1 MAKPKI
7 KPGTPHPNRGGL
19 VMGKNGRY
27 VAKST
32 YNRQVKA
39 SKPKPVKT
47 NPTGAPRGA
56 QGPANPPV
64 QGPSRPTPS
73 TIGGDTG
80 RRGGPNQP
88 ARSAPPGIGKPPRFN
103 PSIRTPGRTPG
114 GAAGLAISAGAALG
128 EAYRRTDRAKAE
140 SARGEGRRT
149 FSSQKTPP
157 TPYSK
162 PPQSKSKPGVQ
173 GRNTKGG
180 QGGSRAAVTRKPKQ
194 ETKPKREVTSRNRR
208 GRPTSYAQPVPPAR
222 RGMSN
227 IPPQEGTGR
236 GSPNDK
242 KPVTRQNVT
251 PKTQPKTQP
260 KPKVKKGS
268 GVSGVGPVASGR
280 SYSTKVSGKS
290 VTQQHADNLKKMGT
304 KSERF
309 KKIAAEEKRKSLER
323 GKKNRERNNRVRR
336 GGRR

>member
-1 MAKPKI
+1 MAKPKV
-7 KPGTPHPNRGGL
+7 KPGTPHPTKRGM

-32 YNRQVKA
+32 YNKQVKT
-39 SKPKPVKT
+39 SQPKPVKT

-56 QGPANPPV
+56 QGPATPPQ
-64 QGPSRPTPS
+64 QGPSRPTPR
-73 TIGGDTG
+73 TMGGDTG
-80 RRGGPNQP
+80 RRGGVNKYGTAGTPK
-88 ARSAPPGIGKPPRFN
+88 SGPPGVGKPPRFN
-103 PSIRTPGRTPG
+103 PSVRRPGASP
-114 GAAGLAISAGAALG
+114 AALAQMTG
-128 EAYRRTDRAKAE
+128 LTIAGKMAE
-140 SARGEGRRT
+140 TIG
-149 FSSQKTPP
+149 
-157 TPYSK
+157 K
-162 PPQSKSKPGVQ
+162 PGQSKMSGLGVDPSRLPKKDKKVEKGAQ

-194 ETKPKREVTSRNRR
+194 ETKPV
-208 GRPTSYAQPVPPAR
+208 QPAR

-251 PKTQPKTQP
+251 PKTQPKIQP
-260 KPKVKKGS
+260 KSTPKVKKGS
-268 GVSGVGPVASGR
+268 GVSGVGPITDGR
-280 SYSTKVSGKS
+280 KYSVGASGKS
-290 VTQQHADNLKKMGT
+290 VTQQNVDSLKKMGT

-309 KKIAAEEKRKSLER
+309 KKLAAEEKRKSLER
-323 GKKNRERNNRVRR
+323 GKKNRERNKVRR

>member
-1 MAKPKI
+1 MARI
-7 KPGTPHPNRGGL
+7 KPGTPHPNRKGL

-39 SKPKPVKT
+39 SKTKPVKT
-47 NPTGAPRGA
+47 NPTSAPRGA
-56 QGPANPPV
+56 QGPRTAPV
-64 QGPSRPTPS
+64 QGPSRRTPS
-73 TIGGDTG
+73 TMGGDTG
-80 RRGGPNQP
+80 RRGGVNRYGTKGTP
-88 ARSAPPGIGKPPRFN
+88 RSGPPGLGKPPRFN

-114 GAAGLAISAGAALG
+114 GAAGLAIATGAALG

-149 FSSQKTPP
+149 FSSQKPP
-157 TPYSK
+157 QKPFSK
-162 PPQSKSKPGVQ
+162 PSKTESKPGVQ

-180 QGGSRAAVTRKPKQ
+180 QGGSRASATRKPKQ

-208 GRPTSYAQPVPPAR
+208 GRPTSYAKPVKPAK

-242 KPVTRQNVT
+242 KPARQNVT
-251 PKTQPKTQP
+251 PKAQPKVQP
-260 KPKVKKGS
+260 KAQSKPKVKKGN

-280 SYSTKVSGKS
+280 AYSTKVSGKS
-290 VTQQHADNLKKMGT
+290 VSRQRVDELKAMQ
-304 KSERF
+304 ERSRKRQAEM
-309 KKIAAEEKRKSLER
+309 KK
-323 GKKNRERNNRVRR
+323 KKKK
-336 GGRR
+336 

>member
-1 MAKPKI
+1 MAKPKV
-7 KPGTPHPNRGGL
+7 KPGTPHPTKRGM

-32 YNRQVKA
+32 YNKQVKA

-56 QGPANPPV
+56 QGPANPPQ
-64 QGPSRPTPS
+64 QGPSRRTPS

-80 RRGGPNQP
+80 RRGGVNKYGTAGTPK
-88 ARSAPPGIGKPPRFN
+88 SGPPGVGKPPRFRPGVRRPGAN
-103 PSIRTPGRTPG
+103 P
-114 GAAGLAISAGAALG
+114 AALAQMTG
-128 EAYRRTDRAKAE
+128 LTIAGKMAE
-140 SARGEGRRT
+140 TIG
-149 FSSQKTPP
+149 
-157 TPYSK
+157 K
-162 PPQSKSKPGVQ
+162 PGQSKMSGLGVDPSRLPKKDKKVERGAQ

-180 QGGSRAAVTRKPKQ
+180 QGGSRAAVTRKPRP
-194 ETKPKREVTSRNRR
+194 TPKPKREVTSRNRR
-208 GRPTSYAQPVPPAR
+208 GRPTSYAKPVKPAK

-268 GVSGVGPVASGR
+268 GVSGVGPVKSGR
-280 SYSTKVSGKS
+280 AYSVAKTGKS
-290 VTQQHADNLKKMGT
+290 VSQQ
-304 KSERF
+304 RV
-309 KKIAAEEKRKSLER
+309 AELRAM
-323 GKKNRERNNRVRR
+323 RERSKKRQAAQKKKKK
-336 GGRR
+336 